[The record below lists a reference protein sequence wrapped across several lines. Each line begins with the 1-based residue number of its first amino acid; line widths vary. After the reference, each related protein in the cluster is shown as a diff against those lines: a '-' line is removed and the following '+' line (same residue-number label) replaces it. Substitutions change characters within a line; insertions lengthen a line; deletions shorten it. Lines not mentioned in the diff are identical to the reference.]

1 MHASARLGGHDTIPG
16 ALLESRVFR
25 FSRMREFYARSLVIA
40 EIRDYLQ
47 TVWKCIFAYHLQS
60 ARKWR
65 QKPSQRQMKTQE
77 YGADGLKETT
87 RNALSP
93 SLLLKPNIDSQ
104 CSIYEKFIFLCS
116 AWIHVFFFYT
126 ESWTGGSKL
135 SRSIFAPVSSVVVC
149 VVPSPCN
156 SINLL
161 TEKKMTPVIE
171 HQGVITNLFQWFKWL
186 SL

>member
-25 FSRMREFYARSLVIA
+25 LSRMREYYARSLVIA

-47 TVWKCIFAYHLQS
+47 SVWKCIFAYHLQCLKMTTKTKS
-60 ARKWR
+60 TPNENARIRRRWT
-65 QKPSQRQMKTQE
+65 QRNNKKR
-77 YGADGLKETT
+77 AFAIPAVETKH
-87 RNALSP
+87 RFSMFNLRE
-93 SLLLKPNIDSQ
+93 
-104 CSIYEKFIFLCS
+104 IYFLMFS
-116 AWIHVFFFYT
+116 VNSFFYT

-161 TEKKMTPVIE
+161 TGKKMTPVIE
-171 HQGVITNLFQWFKWL
+171 HQGVITNLF
-186 SL
+186 